1 MLQIKYDVRYSARW
15 KHSNSLTVLA
25 NLHIVCYAESADEMR
40 HKAIAEAKKYFA
52 DKFSYTDEGEITID
66 FEYIKVD
73 KDDR

>member
-25 NLHIVCYAESADEMR
+25 NLHTVCYADSADEMR
-40 HKAIAEAKKYFA
+40 HKAIEEAKKHFA
-52 DKFSYTDEGEITID
+52 DKFSYTGEGDVTVD

>member
-25 NLHIVCYAESADEMR
+25 NLHTVCYAGSADEM
-40 HKAIAEAKKYFA
+40 KLQAIAEAKKYFA
-52 DKFSYTDEGEITID
+52 DKFSYTGEGEINID